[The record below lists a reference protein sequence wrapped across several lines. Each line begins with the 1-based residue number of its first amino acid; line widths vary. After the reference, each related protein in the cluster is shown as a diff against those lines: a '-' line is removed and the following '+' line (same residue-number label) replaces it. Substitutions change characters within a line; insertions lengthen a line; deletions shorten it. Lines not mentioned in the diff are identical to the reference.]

1 MNASINQCLED
12 IAEGCEAWRRPDRR
26 SLVTRPA
33 SLLLDHLPLSEHVRH
48 TSFIK
53 FKHESLLINRDRQQ
67 VGVGTVDS
75 EGGKKLI

>member
-1 MNASINQCLED
+1 MHPLISV
-12 IAEGCEAWRRPDRR
+12 WRTLQKAVRHGAAQTDGR

-48 TSFIK
+48 TLFIK